1 MKKKSMHDDEELDW
15 EQTGGE
21 ETNAIYEKSQK
32 KREEKIGITEDISM
46 VTELIHVCCAA
57 IERDEEDDC
66 FWWKP
71 DLNSAISIVL
81 KNFAVPEL
89 NKIATRV
96 KKA

>member
-1 MKKKSMHDDEELDW
+1 MRDSMCCEDCIDW

-46 VTELIHVCCAA
+46 VTELINVCCAA

-66 FWWKP
+66 FLWKP